1 LPRAKAGVR
10 IARIANKIAGD
21 RGGNAKSNLVTD
33 AQTILPSQKRWAG
46 ALALLRGER
55 RRAGISFTVGLI
67 VLMLIQI
74 PAVEQSF
81 VGAPDREMIQ
91 SAFELR
97 SDLVGG
103 TAAPALFLD
112 IDDRTLSKLSPAPF
126 APPLETAPRGAI
138 ADILDFIRTAPP
150 AQAPRVVVLDVD
162 IAQPSSDGPTGV
174 SRLQS
179 ALASWAKSS
188 STPSLIIARQAFP
201 ASLFGQTSDVP
212 ILPDSPYD
220 SVVQSAP
227 NIFWSTPKVVGDQ
240 GGVVREF
247 TPFECVQ
254 TRAGIQPLY
263 SAALLAYQFVERNPN
278 VLARAPARHWID
290 DAVAHCRAEPGGSL
304 GHGERIDFHIS
315 LDLGFNGRVWPNLS
329 PLWPGFKTCDASDRA
344 IFRRLSVIDIVDA
357 LRAGGDVSHDLLCQ
371 RVVLIGGT
379 NASAGDFVQTP
390 LNEMNGTVVLANAI
404 RGLELTHGGLRPIP
418 LPFQVVLLM
427 LVVLAFSF
435 SAMATEQAKH
445 RHRALRNSPHRNK
458 FGHQLAII
466 SLNPLVL
473 NGMIAVFAHVV
484 GIGLLLVS
492 LNFGLWGFLSAPAF
506 AVAITET
513 IQEFLNG

>member
-1 LPRAKAGVR
+1 
-10 IARIANKIAGD
+10 
-21 RGGNAKSNLVTD
+21 VTD
-33 AQTILPSQKRWAG
+33 AETIPPSQKRWVWS
-46 ALALLRGER
+46 LALLRGER
-55 RRAGISFTVGLI
+55 RRAVISFTAGLI

-81 VGAPDREMIQ
+81 LGAPDREMIQ

-103 TAAPALFLD
+103 TASPALFLD
-112 IDDRTLSKLSPAPF
+112 IDDRTLSKLSTAPF

-138 ADILDFIRTAPP
+138 ADILGFIRAAPP

-174 SRLQS
+174 SRLQ
-179 ALASWAKSS
+179 AELANWAKSAS
-188 STPSLIIARQAFP
+188 APSLIIARQAFP

-220 SVVQSAP
+220 SIVQSAP

-240 GGVVREF
+240 NGVIREF
-247 TPFECVQ
+247 IPFECVQ

-263 SAALLAYQFVERNPN
+263 SAALMAYQFAERDPN
-278 VLARAPARHWID
+278 VLAHAPVKHWID
-290 DAVAHCRAEPGGSL
+290 DAVAHCRAQPGAGL

-329 PLWPGFKTCDASDRA
+329 PAWPGFKTCDASDRT

-357 LRAGGDVSHDLLCQ
+357 VRAGADISHDLLCQ

-404 RGLELTHGGLRPIP
+404 RGLEMTHGGLRPIP
-418 LPFQVVLLM
+418 LPFQIVLLM
-427 LVVLAFSF
+427 LVVTAFTF
-435 SAMATEQAKH
+435 SAIATEQAKDH
-445 RHRALRNSPHRNK
+445 HKALRNSPHRNK
-458 FGHQLAII
+458 IGHRLAII

-473 NGMIAVFAHVV
+473 NGMIAILAHLT
-484 GIGLLLVS
+484 GIALLLVS

-513 IQEFLNG
+513 IQEFLDG

>member
-1 LPRAKAGVR
+1 
-10 IARIANKIAGD
+10 
-21 RGGNAKSNLVTD
+21 
-33 AQTILPSQKRWAG
+33 
-46 ALALLRGER
+46 
-55 RRAGISFTVGLI
+55 
-67 VLMLIQI
+67 MLIQI

-81 VGAPDREMIQ
+81 LGAPDREMIQ

-103 TAAPALFLD
+103 TAEPALFLD

-126 APPLETAPRGAI
+126 APPLDTAPRGAI
-138 ADILDFIRTAPP
+138 ADILDFIRAAPP

-162 IAQPSSDGPTGV
+162 VAQPSSDGPGGV
-174 SRLQS
+174 SRLQA
-179 ALASWAKSS
+179 ALTSWATSNS
-188 STPSLIIARQAFP
+188 APSLIIARQAFP
-201 ASLFGQTSDVP
+201 ASLFGQSSAVP

-220 SVVQSAP
+220 DIVQHAP

-240 GGVVREF
+240 NGVIREF
-247 TPFECVQ
+247 TPFECIQ
-254 TRAGIQPLY
+254 TRSGVQPLY
-263 SAALLAYQFVERNPN
+263 SAALLAYQFAERDPN
-278 VLARAPARHWID
+278 VLAHAPAKHWIE
-290 DAVAHCRAEPGGSL
+290 DAVTHCRTEPGVGL

-329 PLWPGFKTCDASDRA
+329 PKWPGFKTCDASDKA

-357 LRAGGDVSHDLLCQ
+357 LHAGADISHDLLCQ

-418 LPFQVVLLM
+418 LAFQIVLLM
-427 LVVLAFSF
+427 LVVLAFTF
-435 SAMATEQAKH
+435 SAMATERAKSH
-445 RHRALRNSPHRNK
+445 HRALRNSPHK
-458 FGHQLAII
+458 HKLGHRLAII

-473 NGMIAVFAHVV
+473 NGMIAVLAHLV

-513 IQEFLNG
+513 IQEFLDG

>member
-1 LPRAKAGVR
+1 M
-10 IARIANKIAGD
+10 
-21 RGGNAKSNLVTD
+21 TD
-33 AQTILPSQKRWAG
+33 AQTIPTSQKRWAG
-46 ALALLRGER
+46 ALALLSRER
-55 RRAGISFTVGLI
+55 RRAAISFTVGLI
-67 VLMLIQI
+67 VLLLIQI

-81 VGAPDREMIQ
+81 LGAPDREMIQ

-112 IDDRTLSKLSPAPF
+112 IDDRTLSKLSAAPL
-126 APPLETAPRGAI
+126 APPLETAPRAAI
-138 ADILDFIRTAPP
+138 ADVLDFIRTAPP

-162 IAQPSSDGPTGV
+162 VAQPSSDGPTGV
-174 SRLQS
+174 DRLQS
-179 ALASWAKSS
+179 ALTNWAKSS
-188 STPSLIIARQAFP
+188 STPPLIIARQAFP

-227 NIFWSTPKVVGDQ
+227 NIFWATPKVVVDQ
-240 GGVVREF
+240 NAVVREF

-263 SAALLAYQFVERNPN
+263 SAALLAYQFAERDPN
-278 VLARAPARHWID
+278 VLAHASARHWID
-290 DAVAHCRAEPGGSL
+290 DAVQHCRAQPGVSL

-315 LDLGFNGRVWPNLS
+315 LDLGFTGRVWPNLS
-329 PLWPGFKTCDASDRA
+329 PRWPGFRTCDASDRA

-357 LRAGGDVSHDLLCQ
+357 LRAGGDISHDLLCQ

-390 LNEMNGTVVLANAI
+390 LNEMNGTAVLANAI

-427 LVVLAFSF
+427 LVVMAFTF

-445 RHRALRNSPHRNK
+445 HHKTLRNSPHKREL
-458 FGHQLAII
+458 GHRLAII

-473 NGMIAVFAHVV
+473 NGTIALFAHLV

-513 IQEFLNG
+513 IQEFIDG

>member
-1 LPRAKAGVR
+1 L
-10 IARIANKIAGD
+10 
-21 RGGNAKSNLVTD
+21 S
-33 AQTILPSQKRWAG
+33 
-46 ALALLRGER
+46 GER
-55 RRAGISFTVGLI
+55 RRAGISFAVGLI

-81 VGAPDREMIQ
+81 LGAPDREMIQ

-103 TAAPALFLD
+103 TAEPALFLD
-112 IDDRTLSKLSPAPF
+112 IDDRTLNKLSPAPF

-138 ADILDFIRTAPP
+138 ADILDYIRAAPP
-150 AQAPRVVVLDVD
+150 AQAPRAVVLDVD

-174 SRLQS
+174 AHLQA
-179 ALASWAKSS
+179 ALASWAKSP
-188 STPSLIIARQAFP
+188 STPALIIARQAFP
-201 ASLFGQTSDVP
+201 APLFGQTSDVP

-220 SVVQSAP
+220 ATVQSAP
-227 NIFWSTPKVVGDQ
+227 NIFWATPKVVGDQ
-240 GGVVREF
+240 GGVIREF

-254 TRAGIQPLY
+254 TRSGIQPLY
-263 SAALLAYQFVERNPN
+263 SAALLAYQFAERDPN
-278 VLARAPARHWID
+278 VLAHAPAKHWID
-290 DAVAHCRAEPGGSL
+290 DAVAHCRSQPGVSL
-304 GHGERIDFHIS
+304 GHGERIDFHFS

-329 PLWPGFKTCDASDRA
+329 PEWPGFKTCDSSDKA

-357 LRAGGDVSHDLLCQ
+357 VRAGGDVSHDLLCQ

-418 LPFQVVLLM
+418 LPFQTVLLA
-427 LVVLAFSF
+427 LVVLAFTF
-435 SAMATEQAKH
+435 SAMATEKAKRH
-445 RHRALRNSPHRNK
+445 HRALRASPHRK
-458 FGHQLAII
+458 KLGHQVAII
-466 SLNPLVL
+466 SLNPLIL
-473 NGMIAVFAHVV
+473 NGMIAVTAHLV
-484 GIGLLLVS
+484 GIGLLLIS

-513 IQEFLNG
+513 IQEFFNG